1 MPFRSI
7 ILAALSLLCLSTH
20 GEEAKPQTMA
30 SARCEKEVREYLDV
44 LQFIRNAAG
53 SQIGGRVA
61 ASYVDEKTVRE
72 IQDKQGSC
80 AAAEL
85 IRAKT
90 ATLRS

>member
-7 ILAALSLLCLSTH
+7 MLAALSLLCLSTQ
-20 GEEAKPQTMA
+20 GEEAKPQAVA

-61 ASYVDEKTVRE
+61 AGYVDEQTVRE

-85 IRAKT
+85 IRAKI
-90 ATLRS
+90 ATRRS